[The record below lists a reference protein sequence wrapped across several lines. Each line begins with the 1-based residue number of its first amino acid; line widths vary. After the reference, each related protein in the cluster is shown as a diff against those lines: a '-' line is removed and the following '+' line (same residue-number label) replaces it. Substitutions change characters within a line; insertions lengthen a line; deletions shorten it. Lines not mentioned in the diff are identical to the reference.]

1 MHPHIIIR
9 HTFNQLVSGLSV
21 FISLTRKLTQRR
33 SSAFFFSFAL
43 LLLIVNVFH
52 RSTIPEEKWGTTRS
66 LHLFCLLF
74 NLGFNNFYTQHA
86 ELMEARRD
94 LLKFQRTEQ
103 ELIRE
108 LDDAHALLSTK
119 EADCTRLAKELG
131 AAQVR
136 EAQAE
141 AKCVHEVRK
150 AQQQHELKQ
159 ATQEHEVSELRLL
172 GTS

>member
-1 MHPHIIIR
+1 MHPQIGIR
-9 HTFNQLVSGLSV
+9 RTFSQLVSN
-21 FISLTRKLTQRR
+21 FTFYISLRIRKLTC
-33 SSAFFFSFAL
+33 SKAFLCHF
-43 LLLIVNVFH
+43 LLI
-52 RSTIPEEKWGTTRS
+52 
-66 LHLFCLLF
+66 CLLF
-74 NLGFNNFYTQHA
+74 NLGFNNLYTQHA
-86 ELMEARRD
+86 ELMESRRD
-94 LLKFQRTEQ
+94 LLKCQRTEQ

-172 GTS
+172 PSRRHSSVGY

>member
-1 MHPHIIIR
+1 
-9 HTFNQLVSGLSV
+9 
-21 FISLTRKLTQRR
+21 
-33 SSAFFFSFAL
+33 
-43 LLLIVNVFH
+43 
-52 RSTIPEEKWGTTRS
+52 
-66 LHLFCLLF
+66 
-74 NLGFNNFYTQHA
+74 
-86 ELMEARRD
+86 MEARRD
-94 LLKFQRTEQ
+94 LLKCQRTEQ

-159 ATQEHEVSELRLL
+159 ATQEHEVSELQLPGTLL
-172 GTS
+172 STR